1 MKRTINV
8 LMTSCLLGALA
19 VAPDSFHAS
28 AMERVAMSA
37 VEAAPSLACVTGTVK
52 DERGAPLVGAIVA
65 VLEPNPRGKEIRSV
79 KTDAQGKF
87 SAGVAPGTYMLRAAA
102 EGFISKLSS
111 RLIID
116 RPMRIS
122 YDFALKSADTL
133 VQKRGDSDDIRWIAR
148 SVPPDVLNVLEDGS
162 EEAVEPRADTA
173 VKNGA
178 LAKQASFHGMMQ
190 FIAATSSAPAGLPAP
205 DFFGTN
211 FAVSGSLGGN
221 FEMALI
227 GQ

>member
-37 VEAAPSLACVTGTVK
+37 VEAAPSLAFVTGTVK

-79 KTDAQGKF
+79 KTDPQGRF
-87 SAGVAPGTYMLRAAA
+87 SAGVAPGTYLLRAAA

-116 RPMRIS
+116 RPTKIS
-122 YDFALKSADTL
+122 YDFALKSTDTL
-133 VQKRGDSDDIRWIAR
+133 VQKRGDSEDYRWIAR
-148 SVPPDVLNVLEDGS
+148 GVPRHAMNLQETDEEDVA
-162 EEAVEPRADTA
+162 EEPTNTIAQ
-173 VKNGA
+173 NSL

-190 FIAATSSAPAGLPAP
+190 FVASA
-205 DFFGTN
+205 
-211 FAVSGSLGGN
+211 S
-221 FEMALI
+221 
-227 GQ
+227 